1 MSKQIVPTVLFLT
14 EKELQALVEMVS
26 WTIEEIDFA
35 WHPSKQKATLRKQA
49 LRRLLKKLEE
59 ANATPYHHR

>member
-1 MSKQIVPTVLFLT
+1 MLFLT
-14 EKELQALVEMVS
+14 ERELRALVEMVS

-35 WHPSKQKATLRKQA
+35 WHPSKQKATQRKQA

-59 ANATPYHHR
+59 ANAASPHHR